1 MDATVEWNR
10 TIRRRI
16 YLLRHGDVSYFDE
29 HGKPFRPATVPL
41 NEEGRLQAEAAGRV
55 LAEIPLDR
63 VVSSDL
69 VRSSE
74 TANLVIDTRP
84 SCLFIRLQ
92 EFLGPADTSKAE
104 RILAKPPRADTGP
117 SQILRRIAQVSEF
130 PVEDPT

>member
-74 TANLVIDTRP
+74 TANLVIGGR
-84 SCLFIRLQ
+84 RLRLETSA
-92 EFLGPADTSKAE
+92 EFREIEPGLLADIPTDAVEQVFCPDSVLQF
-104 RILAKPPRADTGP
+104 RHDILAAM
-117 SQILRRIAQVSEF
+117 
-130 PVEDPT
+130 